1 MANTVL
7 NPSIVAKAAV
17 RILDNEL
24 VMARQVWRAFEPE
37 FAKKINGYEAG
48 DTISI
53 RKPNQFAVRTG
64 AVVAPVG
71 GQDVTEGKLTMVVG
85 SQKGVDFKFS
95 STELTLKIEQLA
107 DRVIRPAMVQ
117 LANAVDQDLM
127 ALYKD
132 VYNWVTPQSPLGA
145 TASIKAFSD
154 FRPAPERLDN
164 GSVPQNDRSAVF
176 SPTDFWGVAQSQTAL
191 FMQQIGTEAYRRG
204 EIGQMGGID
213 TYMAQ
218 NVPTHTVGIKTG
230 TPIVAGANQQVNYSA
245 VLNTESVPGIQSLN
259 TSGWTASQTGI
270 LKKGDVFTISG
281 VFAVNPITKAKLP
294 YLQQFVVQADV
305 NSDAGTLATISIAPA
320 IILNT
325 LPASTNVNFAFA
337 TVDIGQV
344 ANLPAGGTITVQG
357 STVTGY
363 FQNLV
368 FQENAFALAVV
379 PMVKPPGAVDVA
391 RETYKGL
398 SVRVIPYYDGV
409 NDISN
414 FRLDILY
421 GVKTVDPRL
430 ATRLSGSL

>member
-1 MANTVL
+1 MANTLL

-48 DTISI
+48 DTITI

-64 AVVAPVG
+64 ATAPTG
-71 GQDVTEGKLTMVVG
+71 TGLDQVTEGKLTL
-85 SQKGVDFKFS
+85 QIATQAGVDFRFS

-117 LANAVDQDLM
+117 LANKVDADLM

-132 VYNWVTPQSPLGA
+132 VYNWVTPQATLGA
-145 TASIKAFSD
+145 TASVKAFSD

-176 SPTDFWGVAQSQTAL
+176 SPSDFWGVAQSQTAL

-204 EIGQMGGID
+204 EIGMMGGID

-218 NVPTHTVGIKTG
+218 NTPTHTVGLKG
-230 TPIVAGANQQVNYSA
+230 GAGAVSGANQQVTYAS
-245 VLNTESVPGIQSLN
+245 VLNTESVPGIQSLITN
-259 TSGWTASQTGI
+259 GWTATQTGVV
-270 LKKGDVFTISG
+270 KKGDVFTIAA

-294 YLQQFVVQADV
+294 YLQQFVVQADA
-305 NSDAGTLATISIAPA
+305 NSDGSGNATLSIAPA

-325 LPASTNVNFAFA
+325 IASTSFPFA
-337 TVDIGQV
+337 TVDINQV
-344 ANLPAGGTITVQG
+344 ANLPTGGAITVQG
-357 STVTGY
+357 SASTGY

-379 PMVKPPGAVDVA
+379 PMVKPPGAVDCA

-398 SVRVIPYYDGV
+398 SVRVIPYYDGT
-409 NDISN
+409 NDVSN

>member
-7 NPSIVAKAAV
+7 NPTIVAKAAV

-53 RKPNQFAVRTG
+53 RKPNQFTIRTG
-64 AVVAPVG
+64 ATAVT
-71 GQDVTEGKLTMVVG
+71 QDVTEGKLTLVVG
-85 SQKGVDFKFS
+85 TQAGVDFKFS
-95 STELTLKIEQLA
+95 SNELTLKIEQLA

-117 LANAVDQDLM
+117 LANKVDADLM

-132 VYNWVTPQSPLGA
+132 VYNWVTPQAPLGA
-145 TASIKAFSD
+145 TASVKAFSD

-218 NVPTHTVGIKTG
+218 NTPTHTVGLKAG
-230 TPIVAGANQQVNYSA
+230 AGAVAGANQQVTYAS
-245 VLNTESVPGIQSLN
+245 VLNTESVPGIQTLL
-259 TSGWTASQTGI
+259 TSGWTATQTGI
-270 LKKGDVFTISG
+270 VKKGDVFTIAS

-294 YLQQFVVQADV
+294 YLQQFVVQADA
-305 NSDAGTLATISIAPA
+305 NSDGGGLATLSIAPA

-325 LPASTNVNFAFA
+325 IGSASFPFA
-337 TVDIGQV
+337 TVDINQV
-344 ANLPAGGTITVQG
+344 ANLPAGGLITVQG
-357 STVTGY
+357 SASTGY

-379 PMVKPPGAVDVA
+379 PMVKPPGAVDCA

-398 SVRVIPYYDGV
+398 SVRVIPYYDGA
-409 NDISN
+409 NDVSN

>member
-1 MANTVL
+1 
-7 NPSIVAKAAV
+7 V

-71 GQDVTEGKLTMVVG
+71 GQDVTEGKLTMVVNN
-85 SQKGVDFKFS
+85 QKGVDFKFS

-127 ALYKD
+127 NLYKD

-145 TASIKAFSD
+145 TASIKAFAD

-164 GSVPQNDRSAVF
+164 GAVPQNDRSAVF
-176 SPTDFWGVAQSQTAL
+176 SPTDYWGVAQSQTNL

-204 EIGQMGGID
+204 EIGNMGGVA

-218 NVPTHTVGIKTG
+218 NVPTHTVGIRTG
-230 TPIVAGANQQVNYSA
+230 SPIVAGANQQVAYTA

-259 TSGWTASQTGI
+259 TSGWTLSTTGI
-270 LKKGDVFTISG
+270 LKKGDVFTIAS
-281 VFAVNPITKAKLP
+281 VFAVNPVTKAKLP

-325 LPASTNVNFAFA
+325 PIAGVIPAFA
-337 TVDIGQV
+337 TVDVGGA
-344 ANLPAGGTITVQG
+344 ANLPAGGVITVQG

-398 SVRVIPYYDGV
+398 SVRVIPYYDGI
-409 NDISN
+409 NDVSN